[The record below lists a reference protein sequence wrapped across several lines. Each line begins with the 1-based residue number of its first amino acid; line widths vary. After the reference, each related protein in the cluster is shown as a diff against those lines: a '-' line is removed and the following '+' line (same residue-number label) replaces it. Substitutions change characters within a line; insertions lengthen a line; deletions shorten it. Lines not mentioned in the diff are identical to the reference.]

1 MKKLFQLALI
11 LLCCQAAFCSD
22 GTLHLRPRYAL
33 QTGDVLTLAYRYTPE
48 FNQTVT
54 IQPDGYVNLNIA
66 GTLRIVGMTVEEAH
80 DAILAKEESKLNHP
94 ELNLVLT
101 QFQKPYYVVAGEVEH
116 TGKFD
121 FVEGTTALQAIMQS
135 GGFKDT
141 AQQTQVVVFRRV
153 NNGLAEVHQIN
164 LQKMH
169 HTSDMER
176 DIVLQPGDV
185 ILVPRNKLEHLARF
199 MKATNIGVF
208 FDPLNYTTP

>member
-1 MKKLFQLALI
+1 MKKLLQLALI
-11 LLCCQAAFCSD
+11 LLCCSTALHAD
-22 GTLHLRPRYAL
+22 ETLHVRPRYAL
-33 QTGDVLTLAYRYTPE
+33 QTGDVLTLEYRYTPE

-66 GTLRIVGMTVEEAH
+66 GTMHIVGMTVEEAH

>member
-1 MKKLFQLALI
+1 MKKLLQLALV
-11 LLCCQAAFCSD
+11 LLCCSTALRAD
-22 GTLHLRPRYAL
+22 ETLHVRPRYAL
-33 QTGDVLTLAYRYTPE
+33 QTGDVLTLEYRYTPE

-66 GTLRIVGMTVEEAH
+66 GTMHIVGMTVEEAH